1 MLANAGDTML
11 ELNMS
16 QLQRH
21 PNTHDDN
28 NQPANNRL
36 FSHSSPT
43 IVIPLLYHPVFVVYD
58 EETNWF

>member
-1 MLANAGDTML
+1 MLANAGDAML

-36 FSHSSPT
+36 FSYSSLT
-43 IVIPLLYHPVFVVYD
+43 IVIPPVFVVYD